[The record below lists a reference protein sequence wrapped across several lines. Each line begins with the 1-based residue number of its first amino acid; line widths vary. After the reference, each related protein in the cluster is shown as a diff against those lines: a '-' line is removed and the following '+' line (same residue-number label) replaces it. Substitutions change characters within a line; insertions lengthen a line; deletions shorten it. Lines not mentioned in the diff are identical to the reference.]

1 MKSREALKLGS
12 LHKLVTIASFGSTE
26 RFPVTHSFSN
36 ARVLVVGDVMLDR
49 YWHGDAGRISPEAP
63 VPVVRVTLDEV
74 RPGGAANVAL
84 NLSALGASVILAGL
98 VGDDPDGALLKH
110 TLDNHGVESRL
121 MPVAERTITKLRVL
135 SQAHQMIRLDFEQ
148 TFQAEAAQ
156 ALAAAADVSG
166 CQALV
171 LSDYAKGTLDPA
183 SWIRHAKAA
192 SIPVIVDPKG
202 SDFGKYRGATVV
214 TPNRSEFELV
224 AGPWTHEQDLI
235 DKAQALISEFDWQ
248 ALLVTRSE
256 QGMTLVMADG
266 AVHHFAATARE
277 VADVTGAGDTVVATL
292 AAGLGQGLSLPESVA
307 LANRAAGIV
316 VSKLGTASVSAREL
330 AEPDSASGVFHETAD
345 LVNWVHAAQAR
356 GERVVMTN
364 GCFDILHAGHVS
376 YLKEAASL
384 GDRLIVAVNDDAS
397 VKRLKGP
404 ERPLNTLERR
414 MQVLAG
420 LGAVD
425 AVIGFS
431 EDTPVALISALKPD
445 VLAKGGDYKSLDQVV
460 GYETV
465 LAYGGEVRVLGEVA
479 NLSTTHLIAKIRQT
493 DSTN

>member
-1 MKSREALKLGS
+1 M
-12 LHKLVTIASFGSTE
+12 TN
-26 RFPVTHSFSN
+26 RFSD
-36 ARVLVVGDVMLDR
+36 ARVFVVGDVMLDR

-63 VPVVRVTLDEV
+63 VPVVKVTLDEV

-84 NLSALGASVILAGL
+84 NLSALGASVALSGL
-98 VGDDPDGALLKH
+98 VGKDSDGDVLQQ
-110 TLDNHGVESRL
+110 TLANHGVESRL
-121 MPVAERTITKLRVL
+121 LPVAERTITKLRVL
-135 SQAHQMIRLDFEQ
+135 SQAHQMIRLDFEHG
-148 TFQAEAAQ
+148 FQPEHARQ
-156 ALAAAADVSG
+156 LVDNADLSG

-171 LSDYAKGTLDPA
+171 LSDYAKGSLDPA
-183 SWIRHAKAA
+183 AWIKKAQSE

-202 SDFGKYRGATVV
+202 HDFEKYRGATVV
-214 TPNRSEFELV
+214 TPNRAEFELV
-224 AGPWTHEQDLI
+224 AGPWSHEQALVE
-235 DKAQALISEFDWQ
+235 KAQALVSKFDWQ
-248 ALLVTRSE
+248 ALLITRSE

-266 AVHHFAATARE
+266 SVHHFAATARE

-292 AAGLGQGLSLPESVA
+292 AAGLGGGLSLPESVA

-330 AEPDSASGVFHETAD
+330 SETTTDSGVFASVTD
-345 LVNWVHAAQAR
+345 LAAWVAAAQAR

-384 GDRLIVAVNDDAS
+384 GDRLVVAVNDDAS
-397 VKRLKGP
+397 VRRLKGD
-404 ERPLNTLERR
+404 ERPLNSLERR
-414 MQVLAG
+414 LQVLAS

-431 EDTPVALISALKPD
+431 EDTPVSLISALKPD
-445 VLAKGGDYKSLDQVV
+445 ILAKGGDYKSIEEVV
-460 GYETV
+460 GFETV

-479 NLSTTHLIAKIRQT
+479 NLSTTHLIAKIRQS
-493 DSTN
+493 DSSSTN